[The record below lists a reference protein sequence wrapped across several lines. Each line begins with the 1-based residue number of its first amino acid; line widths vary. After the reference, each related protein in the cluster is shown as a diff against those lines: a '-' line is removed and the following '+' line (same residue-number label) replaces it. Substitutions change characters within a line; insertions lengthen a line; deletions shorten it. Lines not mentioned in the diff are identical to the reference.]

1 MGISQAAMQGHRDV
15 AESSRAG
22 AREGALLG
30 SGLVERGVRALEIGA
45 SLGAALELIAGE
57 RLWGVPVLD
66 RGSYVGTVTAASL
79 IAFSLPVT
87 PDSLS
92 PGAGL
97 AWLQSDIRRLRRRL
111 GDVGQLPVER
121 ALDIGVPTIRASSSA
136 AHLLL
141 MLARRAPLVA
151 VLDDEGAR
159 LLGMASAETAIRMLR
174 PAA

>member
-1 MGISQAAMQGHRDV
+1 MSISEAAMPGRCEV
-15 AESSRAG
+15 AASARAG
-22 AREGALLG
+22 TLLG
-30 SGLVERGVRALEIGA
+30 SGLVERGVRTLETGV
-45 SLGAALELIAGE
+45 SLGAALDCLAGE

-66 RGSYVGTVTAASL
+66 RGAYVGTVTAASL

-87 PDSLS
+87 PDSLA
-92 PGAGL
+92 PNAGL
-97 AWLQSDIRRLRRRL
+97 AWLQADLGRLRRRL
-111 GDVGQLPVER
+111 GVAGRLPVER

-159 LLGMASAETAIRMLR
+159 LIGMASAQTAMRLLR